1 MDTEKKGKKTMTF
14 KAYWDNDA
22 PFKVKDFRRGGL
34 VIGTKDRDET
44 DTKATCA
51 RVSLTSDQT
60 DNSLLFG

>member
-1 MDTEKKGKKTMTF
+1 MTF